1 MSKTS
6 KSGFIIPDY
15 EDDADIPALAQQ
27 NANAAESVI
36 KAVSEKISTEFSEDA
51 KRENINSGEKL
62 SVILGKI
69 KKWFSDLKAVAFSN
83 NYNDLDNKPTSLKN
97 PYSLT
102 IRQNSTSGG
111 TSYDGSSSATVNITA
126 AGVGAAP
133 TSHAVSAATYG
144 AGSGSNYGHV
154 KLSDSTDSTLST
166 GGGTAATPNA
176 VKKTYDFAANKARTA
191 TLVVAASNSGAK
203 SKAAADYVC
212 DGTSDQTEINNAITA
227 LPSVGGKVLL
237 LEGTYNISGTITVGK
252 ANVTVEGM
260 GAGTV
265 LKRKTTSDLI
275 KINANNCALS
285 YFCIDGADT
294 TTSNSVGGISSD
306 YGPMISHLTISEYG
320 AAIRVNNG
328 AVITG
333 CVLSTKSFVCVFAG
347 TDCIIAHNRINGTD
361 NPVQGI
367 QVYGKTAV
375 IGNYIDS
382 TGIGIQ
388 TYNQYNKI
396 ADNFITGCTKSI
408 NVEGTYNDISDNF
421 IFGTNYTNLGGNT
434 NTFSNNRYQ

>member
-1 MSKTS
+1 MKLNLDFTDYNAKTLLKDWWQTVLGHLKQVQS
-6 KSGFIIPDY
+6 ALNSN
-15 EDDADIPALAQQ
+15 DDALLNEA
-27 NANAAESVI
+27 
-36 KAVSEKISTEFSEDA
+36 SERKTADTRLEQSISTERNARVSDTSSVRTA
-51 KRENINSGEKL
+51 IN
-62 SVILGKI
+62 
-69 KKWFSDLKAVAFSN
+69 
-83 NYNDLDNKPTSLKN
+83 
-97 PYSLT
+97 
-102 IRQNSTSGG
+102 
-111 TSYDGSSSATVNITA
+111 
-126 AGVGAAP
+126 
-133 TSHAVSAATYG
+133 
-144 AGSGSNYGHV
+144 
-154 KLSDSTDSTLST
+154 
-166 GGGTAATPNA
+166 
-176 VKKTYDFAANKARTA
+176 NKARTA
-191 TLVVAASNSGAK
+191 TLVVAASDSGAK

-227 LPSVGGKVLL
+227 LPSGGGKVLL

-252 ANVTVEGM
+252 AGVTIEGM

-328 AVITG
+328 AVIIG